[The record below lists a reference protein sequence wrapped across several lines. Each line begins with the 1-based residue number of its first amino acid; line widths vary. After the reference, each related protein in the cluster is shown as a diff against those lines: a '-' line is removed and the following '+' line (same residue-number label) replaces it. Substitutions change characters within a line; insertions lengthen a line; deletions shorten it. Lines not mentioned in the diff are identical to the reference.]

1 MNTLCI
7 KKIQAVA
14 DISASQ
20 VPALLDKAQAE
31 WHRIDTVN
39 WDAYPYKPEVSF
51 RIVHTG
57 DKLLVHYRVTE
68 ESVRAV
74 AAHDD
79 GRVWEDSCCEFF
91 VSPDG
96 NDVYYN
102 LECNCGGTLLL
113 HGGQKGG
120 DRPSAPVSVLE
131 SIDRWA
137 SLGRTP
143 FEEQVG
149 ERTWE
154 LALVVP
160 ASAFFLHAITDFS
173 GLVMRANFYK
183 CGDLLRTPHFL
194 SWSPIDLPRPQ
205 FHCPQYF
212 GEIRFAED

>member
-120 DRPSAPVSVLE
+120 ERPSAPVSVLE
-131 SIDRWA
+131 S
-137 SLGRTP
+137 
-143 FEEQVG
+143 
-149 ERTWE
+149 
-154 LALVVP
+154 